1 MNIDIT
7 TLLYCI
13 LGLPVLFSII
23 AALNIAGKNLL
34 HWLNRIAATA
44 VGAAVIQ
51 LVCIFDPDVPYSSEY
66 LYLDALSMWMV
77 IIISTLYFAFAW
89 TSKAY
94 LDRDTNARYGYL
106 RRFVTLR
113 DVFMHCL
120 ICSC

>member
-51 LVCIFDPDVPYSSEY
+51 LVCIFDPDVPYFTLNEY
-66 LYLDALSMWMV
+66 VSHLPCPY
-77 IIISTLYFAFAW
+77 
-89 TSKAY
+89 
-94 LDRDTNARYGYL
+94 
-106 RRFVTLR
+106 
-113 DVFMHCL
+113 C
-120 ICSC
+120 